1 MQAYTGRDGWPLFPT
16 MMPEADRNTMA
27 ALESRLKAV
36 NKAIGNSGDA
46 AQARTTR
53 EEKRKELQKR
63 NAEKREEKA
72 MIIKQ
77 SWDLFFKVSGMG
89 NNGTMGGMGSNGGMG
104 AMGSMD
110 GNGGMGAMGSMDGN
124 GGMGA
129 MGGMRAMGGMGSIDM
144 KKLGEYIFAQAKAGA
159 QAGMEEQQKK
169 APLAL
174 GNGGVQDSLTA
185 VRKEVQKL
193 NQVKDTAV
201 MHMVNAEYDMVLEAA
216 VQYVTEKQPR
226 HVMRCAVQ
234 RMLDE
239 NREEVKEH
247 AAKRARLGDK
257 EKELESEEDEDDES
271 EEESSEEEE
280 E

>member
-1 MQAYTGRDGWPLFPT
+1 MQNPASVLNCALTAARKSKSQQVHDV
-16 MMPEADRNTMA
+16 PEQVMVGSVDVANVRRV
-27 ALESRLKAV
+27 SWQGIQKKV
-36 NKAIGNSGDA
+36 NKLTLNRGGPESIEELKESLISWLKGDGGGDIG
-46 AQARTTR
+46 R
-53 EEKRKELQKR
+53 
-63 NAEKREEKA
+63 
-72 MIIKQ
+72 
-77 SWDLFFKVSGMG
+77 
-89 NNGTMGGMGSNGGMG
+89 GGGST
-104 AMGSMD
+104 AMGS
-110 GNGGMGAMGSMDGN
+110 GGGSTAMGSG
-124 GGMGA
+124 GGMV
-129 MGGMRAMGGMGSIDM
+129 GMGSIDM
-144 KKLGEYIFAQAKAGA
+144 KKLGEYVFAQAKAGA

-193 NQVKDTAV
+193 NKVKDAAV
-201 MHMVNAEYDMVLEAA
+201 MDMGNGEYEMVLEAA
-216 VQYVTEKQPR
+216 VQYVIEKQPR

>member
-1 MQAYTGRDGWPLFPT
+1 MQNPASVLNCALTAARKSKSQQVHDV
-16 MMPEADRNTMA
+16 PEQVMVGSVDVANVRRV
-27 ALESRLKAV
+27 SWQGIQKKV
-36 NKAIGNSGDA
+36 NKLTLNRGGPESIEELKESLISWLKGDGGGDIG
-46 AQARTTR
+46 RR
-53 EEKRKELQKR
+53 
-63 NAEKREEKA
+63 
-72 MIIKQ
+72 
-77 SWDLFFKVSGMG
+77 
-89 NNGTMGGMGSNGGMG
+89 GGST
-104 AMGSMD
+104 AMGS
-110 GNGGMGAMGSMDGN
+110 GGGMV
-124 GGMGA
+124 
-129 MGGMRAMGGMGSIDM
+129 GMGSIDM
-144 KKLGEYIFAQAKAGA
+144 KKLGEYVFAQAKAGA

-193 NQVKDTAV
+193 NKVKDAAV
-201 MHMVNAEYDMVLEAA
+201 MHMVNAEYEMVLEAA
-216 VQYVTEKQPR
+216 VQYVIEKQPR